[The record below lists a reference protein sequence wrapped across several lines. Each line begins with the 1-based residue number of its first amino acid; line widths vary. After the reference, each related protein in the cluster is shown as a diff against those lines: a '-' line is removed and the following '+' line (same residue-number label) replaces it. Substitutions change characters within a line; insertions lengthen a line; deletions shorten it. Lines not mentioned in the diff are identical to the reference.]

1 MLVGLLPPTSGDA
14 LVFGKNIITDM
25 VVSLFFIGYFVSYLF
40 SLYFLYHIMHM
51 IFSQNDGQG
60 PFAEKVWLTIF
71 FPPFY
76 QSKSQQ
82 FDTQL

>member
-25 VVSLFFIGYFVSYLF
+25 VVSLFFIGDFVSYLF

-60 PFAEKVWLTIF
+60 PFAGKVWLTIF
-71 FPPFY
+71 FFPVLPI
-76 QSKSQQ
+76 QES
-82 FDTQL
+82 TV